1 MQGTVGIAA
10 QNLAYREKQRFI
22 VAYHAAVGRYA
33 HFTIGKGV
41 EGVDRFVR
49 RSTGLQMYEYLGLC
63 SGYIVDF
70 PYFYFPFVVCF
81 QYRVDDDRCC
91 LAIRYFGNGES
102 PLISFFDFAR
112 TLTEPPR
119 SPSLYRATSMNP
131 PVWKS
136 G

>member
-1 MQGTVGIAA
+1 MLTSQSD
-10 QNLAYREKQRFI
+10 
-22 VAYHAAVGRYA
+22 
-33 HFTIGKGV
+33 KGV

-102 PLISFFDFAR
+102 PLISFFDFCTYFDR
-112 TLTEPPR
+112 TAAFTVVVSGDIDEPTQFGNR
-119 SPSLYRATSMNP
+119 D
-131 PVWKS
+131 K